1 MHIEDRKDRQR
12 DRDATN
18 LSYLPFD
25 SFENLSLTL
34 ENNVL
39 IFTNRDVI
47 ILFLIL
53 LSEHKE
59 SQKIF
64 KYIFVIRVQEVSV
77 CAPACFIK
85 STLS

>member
-25 SFENLSLTL
+25 SFENLSLKL
-34 ENNVL
+34 DKNIL
-39 IFTNRDVI
+39 IFTSRDVI

-53 LSEHKE
+53 LSGHKE
-59 SQKIF
+59 SQKKF
-64 KYIFVIRVQEVSV
+64 K
-77 CAPACFIK
+77 
-85 STLS
+85 